1 MMDEFNRYNSG
12 SQEPEEYENQQ
23 HNAEQEYTAYTA
35 PEQATSYTEDN
46 SENYFWYEDEY
57 QPAMSGTVTEERALS
72 VYKPKPKK
80 RPFRNPLF
88 VGIVSSVVTS
98 AICFGAFAF
107 AFGGALSGKGQKPEG
122 NTLSIAGAT
131 SENKNTANAQNA
143 ATNANITG
151 QMAIPDIYDKVS
163 PAVVSIIVTSQG
175 SGGFLQSNTQT
186 GSGSGV
192 ILTADG
198 YIVTN
203 NHVIDGASIITVKTI
218 ANQTLDAQVVGKDAR
233 TDLAVI
239 KVECE
244 QELPYAELG
253 DSSTLRVGDMALAI
267 GNPLQEALAST
278 LTVGYISA
286 INRTMVI
293 EDRQMT
299 LLQTDAAINPGN
311 SGGALINI
319 FGQVIGINTAK
330 STGYDVEGLGFAIP
344 INEAIP
350 VIESIIEHGYVK
362 GRPLVGLTGIDVT
375 EQISKANNLPIGVY
389 VQSVVENGAAAQGGI
404 KPGDVILKFAG
415 KEVKSIDEINE
426 LRDEHKVGDS
436 VEVVVSRNGVQKT
449 CTIVLQEETPIEEI
463 PQNEN
468 QQQQIP
474 QQDGQQGGGQYQ
486 FPSDFFS
493 WFGW

>member
-1 MMDEFNRYNSG
+1 MDDFRKY
-12 SQEPEEYENQQ
+12 YENNNQQ
-23 HNAEQEYTAYTA
+23 AQE
-35 PEQATSYTEDN
+35 
-46 SENYFWYEDEY
+46 SENSYYNQREESTSSEENYQWYHDDY
-57 QPAMSGTVTEERALS
+57 APAMSGTIHEENALS
-72 VYKPKPKK
+72 IYRPKPKK
-80 RPFRNPLF
+80 HPFRHPLF
-88 VGIVSSVVTS
+88 VGIVSSVITS
-98 AICFGAFAF
+98 AICFGIFSVAFRSPANT
-107 AFGGALSGKGQKPEG
+107 AGAKPEG
-122 NTLSIAGAT
+122 SVLSIAEAGSEQKNNAT
-131 SENKNTANAQNA
+131 TVAKPAVNG
-143 ATNANITG
+143 G
-151 QMAIPDIYDKVS
+151 QMTIPDVYDKVS
-163 PAVVSIIVTSQG
+163 PAVVSITVTAQG
-175 SGGFLQSNTQT
+175 SGGYLQNAPQT

-203 NHVIDGASIITVKTI
+203 NHVVDGASIITVKTL
-218 ANQTLDAQVVGKDAR
+218 ANQSLTAQVVGKDAR

-239 KVECE
+239 KVECD
-244 QELPYAELG
+244 QELPFAELG

-267 GNPLQEALAST
+267 GNPLQEALEST

-350 VIESIIEHGYVK
+350 VIESIIENGYVK
-362 GRPLVGLTGIDVT
+362 GRPLVGLAGINVT
-375 EQISKANNLPIGVY
+375 EDIAKANKLPIGVY
-389 VQSVVENGAAAQGGI
+389 VKSVVAGGAAELGGI
-404 KPGDVILKFAG
+404 KPGDVIVKFDG
-415 KEVKSIDEINE
+415 KEVTNIDEINE
-426 LRDEHKVGDS
+426 IRDEHKVGDQVS
-436 VEVVVSRNGVQKT
+436 VDVSRNGEIKNF
-449 CTIVLQEETPIEEI
+449 TIVLQEETPVEEI
-463 PQNEN
+463 PEEVQE
-468 QQQQIP
+468 P
-474 QQDGQQGGGQYQ
+474 QQGYSQGGQPYQ